1 MSHFTLIKI
10 KIKDPN
16 VQLLKKAIE
25 QVAKELNATIIT
37 QVQDYYGRAK
47 DVIIGLKNNEFCRGV
62 GVIVEGGEIKLI
74 GDFWGVKQSYIDQF
88 QQLLTQNYT
97 ALAVQASLQQLGY
110 QVSMQR
116 VQDKIYVKA
125 VTTL

>member
-37 QVQDYYGRAK
+37 QVQDYYGRGK
-47 DVIIGLKNNEFCRGV
+47 DVIIGLKNNEFYRGV